1 MELDPQRMKLGY
13 LHINNFKADIQMIDL
28 KFLLDEECCC
38 LFLYNKIYL
47 V

>member
-1 MELDPQRMKLGY
+1 MELDPQRMKLPPPPPP
-13 LHINNFKADIQMIDL
+13 NFKADIQMIDL

-38 LFLYNKIYL
+38 LFLYNKINL